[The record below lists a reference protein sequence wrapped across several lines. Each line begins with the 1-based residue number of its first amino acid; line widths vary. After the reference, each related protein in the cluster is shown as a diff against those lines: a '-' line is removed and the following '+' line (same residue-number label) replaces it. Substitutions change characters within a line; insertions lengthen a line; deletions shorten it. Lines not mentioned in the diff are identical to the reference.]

1 MKLHSFKNFVNE
13 SKKSKKSVLDDLF
26 GEEET
31 VKLPKK
37 KPAKKAA
44 TSKKMDQDG
53 DGDSDFADAKIAQYK
68 AGGMDKKKAFNKSRK
83 FNK

>member
-13 SKKSKKSVLDDLF
+13 SKKNKKSIIEDLF
-26 GEEET
+26 SDEET

-44 TSKKMDQDG
+44 KKADQDG

-68 AGGMDKKKAFNKSRK
+68 AGGMDKKKAVAKSRK